1 MLHTCAF
8 FKSSAGTLTLE
19 DTPAVQDQTL
29 AISASNHFLLPQ
41 DAKLKAIY
49 AKGTTLTNARFNTPH
64 LRMVSIPT
72 IDPIDALAVSTSSSP
87 PRLEV
92 FPDGSEPVI
101 NAIDEFE
108 IDMTTGVGASSNKA
122 IAWLLFG
129 NKSPVPVGPVYT
141 LKATATI
148 TQVAGSWVNGNFT
161 LDQGLPDGL
170 YTVIGLD
177 AFGAGL
183 VAARLVFPNQWYRP
197 GTLARNL
204 VTDLPAPD
212 FRAGRLGALGQFRQT
227 AIPTLDVFA
236 DGAGAAQT
244 IFIDVVRQPGSG
256 GLPLPVPQ

>member
-8 FKSSAGTLTLE
+8 FKSSAGSLTLE

-49 AKGTTLTNARFNTPH
+49 VKATTGLNARFNTPH

-72 IDPIDALAVSTSSSP
+72 IDPIDVQAVSTTSKP
-87 PRLEV
+87 TPICV
-92 FPDGSEPVI
+92 YPDGEEPVI

-108 IDMTTGVGASSNKA
+108 IDISTGVGASSNKA
-122 IAWLLFG
+122 LAFLLFG

-148 TQVAGSWVNGNFT
+148 TQTAGSWVNGNIT

-170 YTVIGLD
+170 YTVIGLSG
-177 AFGAGL
+177 FGAGL

-197 GTLARNL
+197 GAICRNL
-204 VTDLPAPD
+204 VTDYPIPD
-212 FRAGRLGALGQFRQT
+212 FRNGRLGALGQFRQT

-236 DGAGAAQT
+236 DGAGASQT

-256 GLPLPVPQ
+256 PLPLPTPV